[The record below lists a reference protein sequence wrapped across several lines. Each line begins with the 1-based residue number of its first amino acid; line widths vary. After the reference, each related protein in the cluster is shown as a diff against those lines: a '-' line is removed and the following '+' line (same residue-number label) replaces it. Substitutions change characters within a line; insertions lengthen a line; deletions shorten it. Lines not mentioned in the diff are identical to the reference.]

1 MRLSLRSTAWQ
12 RLCADRVGML
22 ALLWVLLFV
31 AMVTASSSGWLA
43 KQWQR
48 EVAEPSAPPSLFAG
62 NRTDTATS
70 TANSTPL
77 PERIDMRDID
87 PLAPYYAEWAAKAAT
102 YPQVE
107 VVRAATLPFGA
118 DRLGRDVLSKAVKG
132 AEVSITVGLLAALL
146 ATALGTMFGALGGFL
161 GGKVGDVLEWLY
173 NVFTAIPGIL
183 LVFMFAAVFNRSDSI
198 FPRGV
203 VTLTLILGLTSWTG
217 VYRLVRAEFIKH
229 AGLDYVRAA
238 QALGASKARRMF
250 VHILPNV
257 NHVALVQL
265 SVLVVACIKAE
276 VILSYLGLG
285 VAVDQVS
292 WGSMLAE
299 AQSELLLGHWWQLAV
314 ATVFM
319 ATFVT
324 AFSFFT
330 DALRDALDPKGVASN
345 R

>member
-1 MRLSLRSTAWQ
+1 VRLSLRSTAWQ

-217 VYRLVRAEFIKH
+217 VYRLVLPR
-229 AGLDYVRAA
+229 R
-238 QALGASKARRMF
+238 GACLYTYYPM
-250 VHILPNV
+250 
-257 NHVALVQL
+257 
-265 SVLVVACIKAE
+265 
-276 VILSYLGLG
+276 
-285 VAVDQVS
+285 
-292 WGSMLAE
+292 
-299 AQSELLLGHWWQLAV
+299 
-314 ATVFM
+314 
-319 ATFVT
+319 
-324 AFSFFT
+324 
-330 DALRDALDPKGVASN
+330 
-345 R
+345 

>member
-1 MRLSLRSTAWQ
+1 MRRTAWQ

-43 KQWQR
+43 KQWQQ

-62 NRTDTATS
+62 NRSGTATK

-77 PERIDMRDID
+77 PERIDLSAID
-87 PLAPYYAEWAAKAAT
+87 PLAPYYAEWAAKAAN

-107 VVRAATLPFGA
+107 VVRAANLPFGA

-132 AEVSITVGLLAALL
+132 AEVSIAVGLLAALL
-146 ATALGTMFGALGGFL
+146 ATVLGTLLGALGGFL

-183 LVFMFAAVFNRSDSI
+183 LVFMFAAVFNRADSI

-229 AGLDYVRAA
+229 ASLDYVRAA
-238 QALGASKARRMF
+238 QALGTSKARRMF

-265 SVLVVACIKAE
+265 SVLVVTCIKAE

-285 VAVDQVS
+285 VSVDQVS

-314 ATVFM
+314 ATAFM

-330 DALRDALDPKGVASN
+330 DALRDALDPKLRA
-345 R
+345 